1 MIVRKVRATLLKSIV
16 HNVDLVGGEK
26 SPPSMKTIRVE
37 VKTQTLMYSKN
48 IVSFPQRK
56 SQIDNLLN
64 KDWVYFIGT
73 GDYKVKPTI
82 GHTREG
88 EIIRA
93 PAKKIYEWL
102 TKDGKKY
109 YTNPDNIKTSKDG
122 IWYNIPQNLPWLKKV
137 GTLPD
142 VWKERFR
149 HLGNTNWENKHYRTK
164 KYFDKN
170 TMNKKGTLGEEA
182 MREYFEKQ
190 PSVKKVTMNE
200 NPYGGYDLSVDYIP
214 EKI

>member
-73 GDYKVKPTI
+73 GDF
-82 GHTREG
+82 
-88 EIIRA
+88 
-93 PAKKIYEWL
+93 L
-102 TKDGKKY
+102 
-109 YTNPDNIKTSKDG
+109 
-122 IWYNIPQNLPWLKKV
+122 
-137 GTLPD
+137 
-142 VWKERFR
+142 
-149 HLGNTNWENKHYRTK
+149 
-164 KYFDKN
+164 
-170 TMNKKGTLGEEA
+170 
-182 MREYFEKQ
+182 
-190 PSVKKVTMNE
+190 
-200 NPYGGYDLSVDYIP
+200 
-214 EKI
+214 